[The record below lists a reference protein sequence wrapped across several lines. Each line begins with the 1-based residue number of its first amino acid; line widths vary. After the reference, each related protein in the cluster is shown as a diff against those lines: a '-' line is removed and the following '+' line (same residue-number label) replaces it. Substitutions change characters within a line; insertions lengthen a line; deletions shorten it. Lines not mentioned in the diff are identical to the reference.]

1 LYFATK
7 AFSCSALAP
16 RAKSPGMIK
25 SVVIKSS
32 DFMKESENV
41 SDEGTSRN
49 REDMKRH
56 FSFRRRIYP
65 RAGRQY
71 DL

>member
-1 LYFATK
+1 
-7 AFSCSALAP
+7 
-16 RAKSPGMIK
+16 MIN

-49 REDMKRH
+49 REEWKDAKHSIHSLVTSIDWSGIFWRK
-56 FSFRRRIYP
+56 
-65 RAGRQY
+65 
-71 DL
+71 

>member
-1 LYFATK
+1 
-7 AFSCSALAP
+7 
-16 RAKSPGMIK
+16 ME
-25 SVVIKSS
+25 
-32 DFMKESENV
+32 ESENV

-49 REDMKRH
+49 REDMERY

-65 RAGRQY
+65 RAVRQY

>member
-1 LYFATK
+1 
-7 AFSCSALAP
+7 
-16 RAKSPGMIK
+16 MIK

-41 SDEGTSRN
+41 SNKGTSRN

-65 RAGRQY
+65 RAVGQY

>member
-1 LYFATK
+1 
-7 AFSCSALAP
+7 LAA
-16 RAKSPGMIK
+16 RTKSPGMIK

-49 REDMKRH
+49 REDTERH
-56 FSFRRRIYP
+56 FSFSP
-65 RAGRQY
+65 PHFAAGRSAV
-71 DL
+71 

>member
-1 LYFATK
+1 
-7 AFSCSALAP
+7 
-16 RAKSPGMIK
+16 
-25 SVVIKSS
+25 
-32 DFMKESENV
+32 MKESENV

>member
-1 LYFATK
+1 
-7 AFSCSALAP
+7 
-16 RAKSPGMIK
+16 
-25 SVVIKSS
+25 
-32 DFMKESENV
+32 MKESENV

-49 REDMKRH
+49 REDIERH

-65 RAGRQY
+65 RAIRQY